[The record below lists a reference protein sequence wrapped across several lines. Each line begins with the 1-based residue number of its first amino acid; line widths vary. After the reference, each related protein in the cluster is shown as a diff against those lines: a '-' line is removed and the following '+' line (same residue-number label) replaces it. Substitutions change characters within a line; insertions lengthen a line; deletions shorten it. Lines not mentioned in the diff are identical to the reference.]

1 MSRNKE
7 ETVLSK
13 GADAPLTENP
23 REVSREVWG
32 CGFFWE
38 GDCTD
43 QDSGYYGLKCP
54 FNKLTECATHND
66 NLSRLH

>member
-1 MSRNKE
+1 MGDE
-7 ETVLSK
+7 EAMTEEEVLSK

-23 REVSREVWG
+23 REVSHEVWG

-54 FNKLTECATHND
+54 FNKLT
-66 NLSRLH
+66 